1 MLPQDNS
8 TKFPKH
14 LLSASGNQEGR
25 RVKKEGK
32 SCSAA
37 TPYYSPASFFLFSIT
52 SCLITWHRVFIKSQG
67 EAAMDRNSLLSFP
80 IHPVP

>member
-37 TPYYSPASFFLFSIT
+37 TPYYSPASFFLPS
-52 SCLITWHRVFIKSQG
+52 SDSVV
-67 EAAMDRNSLLSFP
+67 A
-80 IHPVP
+80 